1 MISFFNKIGNTWI
14 AKAIFA
20 VLGISMMAFWGIG
33 GIGNTSGSDTTA
45 IQVGKRKISMNELN
59 KVFDTE
65 RAKISQIAGQYISPK
80 QALQMGLLEQS
91 IQKTL
96 TDAINEA
103 IQDDLGLTA
112 SDAAVRKYVERH
124 PVFKDSLGNFDRN
137 LFSAYLSQTRLTEAQ
152 LAEQL
157 RDELANQHLSN
168 TIRFAAP
175 TSKALAEMKWYH
187 QNQQR
192 DVEALM
198 IETNKIVVPSQ
209 PTEEDLKDYYE
220 AYLSEYMIPE
230 TRDLDILLLTP
241 AQIGKNIQI
250 SQSELDE
257 AYEAQKA
264 NFEIPERRHVYQIR
278 FNNEESA
285 KAARKDITAANFM
298 SKATEFG
305 QTESNTDFGPVT
317 RNELL
322 PEIADTAFKAQAN
335 TVVGPVETDMG
346 WHILLVKEIQPAV
359 KPDKAKVYAEIKEKM
374 VAEIAYDRMTETTRK
389 LEDLLGEGLTL
400 KEAATKLGL
409 ATQTFNNVEMTATT
423 LPENLRNTELMQD
436 VFTLKENETT
446 ALMEQANGYIV
457 AEVKKITPVQAKN
470 FADVRANLRELWV
483 KEQQKAMLPE
493 VIKNATEQMKNGSI
507 PAKLGHIMIVNQASL
522 SEPKELPIPSLTN
535 VFTQGLG
542 YENATA
548 TTLPEGAIITV
559 VKKTRTPLM
568 KNDVL
573 PDQMEQLSAD
583 NAELMYQGVVASYAD
598 NMNIVINTNA
608 IQKAFSVYQ
617 TE

>member
-45 IQVGKRKISMNELN
+45 IQVGKRKISMYELN